1 MEELH
6 VGVVHVSELLDHC
19 AVKQLAPRHMISI
32 LYLASVPLGSEETSC
47 FCFSLNPS
55 AHSLGGHHLDPLR
68 WVTWSYVARKGPAFA
83 PTGAATKNG
92 PLRALSFSS
101 PPTPRS
107 VRGVRSGCVPF
118 LRSSLP
124 LLVHPFPSIPSRP
137 RSSLPSP
144 GRMQQSVVQS
154 TPARESTPRPS
165 RRKRKSNRSL
175 NRSTRGT

>member
-19 AVKQLAPRHMISI
+19 AVKQLAPRHSISI
-32 LYLASVPLGSEETSC
+32 LYVASIPLGSEETSC
-47 FCFSLNPS
+47 FCFSLDPS
-55 AHSLGGHHLDPLR
+55 AHSLGGTPLGPTAVGVLVVR
-68 WVTWSYVARKGPAFA
+68 RSQRTCLRQNWSWNQERSSARTVFFI
-83 PTGAATKNG
+83 PTD
-92 PLRALSFSS
+92 
-101 PPTPRS
+101 TP
-107 VRGVRSGCVPF
+107 VGSGCVPF
-118 LRSSLP
+118 LRSSPP

-154 TPARESTPRPS
+154 TSARESTPRPS

-175 NRSTRGT
+175 NRSTRGTY